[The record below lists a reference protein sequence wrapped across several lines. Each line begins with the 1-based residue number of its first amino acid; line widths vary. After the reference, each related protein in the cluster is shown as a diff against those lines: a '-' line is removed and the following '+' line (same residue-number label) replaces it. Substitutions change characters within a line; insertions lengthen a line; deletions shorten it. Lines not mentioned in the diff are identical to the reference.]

1 MRIEGLP
8 EGDYELLINDGKAVK
23 ATAKELA
30 KLKVEVASGG
40 MFRAEI

>member
-8 EGDYELLINDGKAVK
+8 VRDYKLLINDVQAVR

-30 KLKVEVASGG
+30 KLKVEVGSGG
-40 MFRAEI
+40 MFTVKL